1 VLFWGLHL
9 VLSHDRLFF
18 QVCVDNF
25 LLWLQLDGVDAHLLL
40 LMDLDGWESL
50 LDQLDLRFLVEK
62 LLWVTRV
69 LILDQHLLPLLLDL
83 AYQLTVLSLEPLD
96 LILYSRVVLRTHQV
110 PTVLLSVED
119 ILLLDPG
126 FFYELL

>member
-1 VLFWGLHL
+1 
-9 VLSHDRLFF
+9 
-18 QVCVDNF
+18 
-25 LLWLQLDGVDAHLLL
+25 
-40 LMDLDGWESL
+40 MDLDGWESL